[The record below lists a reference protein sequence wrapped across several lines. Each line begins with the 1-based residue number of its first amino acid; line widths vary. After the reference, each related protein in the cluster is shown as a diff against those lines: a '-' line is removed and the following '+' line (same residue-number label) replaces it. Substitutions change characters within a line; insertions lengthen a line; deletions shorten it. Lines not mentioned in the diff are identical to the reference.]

1 MNTINRKLGYQVT
14 AGLAELRKTGGLNSV
29 EYRQLHKEAID
40 VFTTDKDIDS
50 ESLLRAV
57 YGVVERNYL
66 AARVTLEIAS
76 DAIAVDRNMLIRTVE
91 VLQQELKAGN
101 IDRPEFDKLNRER
114 QSYFGLIS
122 NCSCSIPADAPIAQH
137 YKEAQKLPEKL
148 HEPLV
153 ANEPAK
159 EPLKEQKKPSTA
171 TDTTKN
177 VDEKP
182 TAKIETKPATIQP
195 IVAME
200 RNQHRGTELLD
211 SPLDVLLSRDT
222 KSK

>member
-1 MNTINRKLGYQVT
+1 MINRKLGYQVT
-14 AGLAELRKTGGLNSV
+14 AGLAELRKTKGLNSV

-40 VFTTDKDIDS
+40 VFTTDKNIDC

-66 AARVTLEIAS
+66 AARVVPKTAPG
-76 DAIAVDRNMLIRTVE
+76 AIPVDRNVLLRTVE

-137 YKEAQKLPEKL
+137 YKEAQKLPEPL
-148 HEPLV
+148 TVNGPVIETVTEPT
-153 ANEPAK
+153 
-159 EPLKEQKKPSTA
+159 KPPTA
-171 TDTTKN
+171 TDTPEII
-177 VDEKP
+177 DEKP
-182 TAKIETKPATIQP
+182 AAKTETKPATIQP

-200 RNQHRGTELLD
+200 REQHREPELLD

-222 KSK
+222 KAGETQ